1 MGVIV
6 LKNGKELTVTNDFF
20 QQVKED
26 LLLTEKSERDVFV
39 EVKNGNSELILN
51 FSDIHYMTTY

>member
-20 QQVKED
+20 QQVKEA
-26 LLLTEKSERDVFV
+26 LLLTQNILRYYNYFAEK
-39 EVKNGNSELILN
+39 LIE
-51 FSDIHYMTTY
+51 IK